1 MHSSVLIGRK
11 GVPVI
16 CQNLAPLELRLA
28 IQPENDREEYMLL
41 MIEELALRVEAAEK
55 LGEDYDDDDDDDD
68 DELIAEKLTLAEKVR
83 SSERQVSNML
93 ERMESNRNQ
102 THEILRTIKSALLV
116 QAMVASQEER
126 LNGLLQSLA
135 VVKDLVGRKWDDLK
149 P

>member
-11 GVPVI
+11 GIPVI
-16 CQNLAPLELRLA
+16 CQNLAPLELRRV
-28 IQPENDREEYMLL
+28 IQPDNDREEYMLL
-41 MIEELALRVEAAEK
+41 LIEELALRAADAK
-55 LGEDYDDDDDDDD
+55 QLGEDYDDDDD

>member
-11 GVPVI
+11 GIPVI
-16 CQNLAPLELRLA
+16 CQNLAPLELRRV
-28 IQPENDREEYMLL
+28 IQPDNDREEYMLL
-41 MIEELALRVEAAEK
+41 LIEELALRAADAEQ
-55 LGEDYDDDDDDDD
+55 LGEDYDEGDD
-68 DELIAEKLTLAEKVR
+68 DELVAEKLTLAQKVR
-83 SSERQVSNML
+83 RSEGQVSNML

>member
-11 GVPVI
+11 GIPVI

-55 LGEDYDDDDDDDD
+55 LGEDYDDDDDD
-68 DELIAEKLTLAEKVR
+68 ELIAEKLTLAEKVR

-93 ERMESNRNQ
+93 ERMESNRKQ
-102 THEILRTIKSALLV
+102 TLEILGTIKSALLA

-126 LNGLLQSLA
+126 LNGLLQSMA

-149 P
+149 PA

>member
-11 GVPVI
+11 GIPVI
-16 CQNLAPLELRLA
+16 CQNLAPLELRRV
-28 IQPENDREEYMLL
+28 IQPDNDSEEYMLL
-41 MIEELALRVEAAEK
+41 LIEELALRAADAEQ
-55 LGEDYDDDDDDDD
+55 LGEDYDDDDD

-102 THEILRTIKSALLV
+102 THKILSTIKSALLV

>member
-55 LGEDYDDDDDDDD
+55 LGEDYDYDDD

>member
-11 GVPVI
+11 GIPVI
-16 CQNLAPLELRLA
+16 CQNLAPLELRRV
-28 IQPENDREEYMLL
+28 IQPDNDREEYMLL
-41 MIEELALRVEAAEK
+41 LIEELALRAADAEQ
-55 LGEDYDDDDDDDD
+55 LGEDYDEGDD
-68 DELIAEKLTLAEKVR
+68 DELIAEKLTLAQKVR
-83 SSERQVSNML
+83 RSEGQVSNML

>member
-11 GVPVI
+11 GIPVI

-55 LGEDYDDDDDDDD
+55 LGEDYDDDDD

>member
-55 LGEDYDDDDDDDD
+55 LGEDYDYDDD

-93 ERMESNRNQ
+93 ERMESSRNQ
-102 THEILRTIKSALLV
+102 THEILSTIKSALLA

>member
-55 LGEDYDDDDDDDD
+55 LGEDYDDDDD

>member
-41 MIEELALRVEAAEK
+41 MIDELALRVEAAEK
-55 LGEDYDDDDDDDD
+55 LGEDYDDDDD